1 MLTTPKITK
10 SAAQHRL
17 MVFIFWVLLSGMLTV
32 FPVTTKAQ
40 EISYSTYLYQDSTAI
55 VKAGTGG
62 IRYFGDLSIQYNI
75 DSTGTVVVCTL
86 TLNTVIVG
94 IVSLTGTNPVY
105 PFDVKSGFGSAN
117 GTLSLNLVYPP
128 LIATLKGDFSYS
140 VWSNNTYYPFKGDLV
155 GWYIYN

>member
-10 SAAQHRL
+10 PVSSRL
-17 MVFIFWVLLSGMLTV
+17 TVFIFWVLLLGMLTV
-32 FPVTTKAQ
+32 FPVATKAQ
-40 EISYSTYLYQDSTAI
+40 EISYSTNQDSTAI

-62 IRYFGDLSIQYNI
+62 IRYFGDLSIQYSI

-105 PFDVKSGFGSAN
+105 PFDVKSGLGSAN

-128 LIATLKGDFSYS
+128 LIATLKGDFNYS
-140 VWSNNTYYPFKGDLV
+140 VWSNNTNYPFKGDLV
-155 GWYIYN
+155 GWYISN